1 MEEGGAMGW
10 HCEDQDLAQ
19 RSVDAVRASV
29 SARNSGKQDSRF
41 AVCVGTAGNDR

>member
-1 MEEGGAMGW
+1 MTGW
-10 HCEDQDLAQ
+10 HCEDQDFAQ

-29 SARNSGKQDSRF
+29 SARNSGKQDSRL